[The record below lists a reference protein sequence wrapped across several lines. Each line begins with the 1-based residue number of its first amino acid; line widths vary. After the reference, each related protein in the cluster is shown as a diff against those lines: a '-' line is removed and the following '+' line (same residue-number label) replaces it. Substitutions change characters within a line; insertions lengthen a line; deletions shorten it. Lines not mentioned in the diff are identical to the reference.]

1 MPQVRPSNIEDSRTQ
16 LAVCVCS
23 CRQVTVV
30 KGSCTIQCNSVD
42 GRNNTKDLLL
52 KQGDTIV
59 LEAGQGG
66 VVLNY
71 SATTTEAATVIATQ

>member
-16 LAVCVCS
+16 RAVCVCS

-42 GRNNTKDLLL
+42 GRNNTKDLL